1 MDTIKVKLENPTGNR
16 FLVNFPGHRVEI
28 PPYAYGESSV
38 VIDLPDLPIV
48 GRWLDRLMSEHRA
61 IKVTPVDSDGIE
73 LVPAE
78 PDKDEVVPVEVVPDE
93 IVLDEPDE
101 LDQKPDTAEPDKDE
115 TFDLF
120 KLDVISAQETGGGWW
135 TVEMKDIGDIK
146 VRGCEDEDE
155 AIIEAF
161 NKYMKG

>member
-78 PDKDEVVPVEVVPDE
+78 PDKDE
-93 IVLDEPDE
+93 
-101 LDQKPDTAEPDKDE
+101 